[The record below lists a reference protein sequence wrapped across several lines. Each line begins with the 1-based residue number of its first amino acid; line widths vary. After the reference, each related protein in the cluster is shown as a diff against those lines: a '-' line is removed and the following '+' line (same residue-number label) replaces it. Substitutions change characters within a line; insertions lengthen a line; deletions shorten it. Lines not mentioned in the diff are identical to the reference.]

1 MPKSPPATSP
11 AIPPT
16 PPEAF
21 LAGYEAL
28 FFYSPV
34 LPLSICA
41 CTSTAELVNFE
52 VFYKRLELSSSRYWI
67 DPRREFRRFRDWLD
81 FLSIDCRLSREP
93 NDCRLRESRLCCL
106 LFSRSSRSCC
116 RSIIALISV
125 RFFFS
130 SSLASRF
137 SFFSRFY

>member
-1 MPKSPPATSP
+1 MSPPAINP

-21 LAGYEAL
+21 LAGYEP
-28 FFYSPV
+28 FFFSSPV

-52 VFYKRLELSSSRYWI
+52 VFYKRLKLSSSRYWM
-67 DPRREFRRFRDWLD
+67 DPLREFRRGRDWLD
-81 FLSIDCRLSREP
+81 LLSIDCRLSREP
-93 NDCRLRESRLCCL
+93 NDCRLLTSRLCCL

-116 RSIIALISV
+116 RSIILLISV

-130 SSLASRF
+130 SSLASRP
-137 SFFSRFY
+137 SLLSRFY